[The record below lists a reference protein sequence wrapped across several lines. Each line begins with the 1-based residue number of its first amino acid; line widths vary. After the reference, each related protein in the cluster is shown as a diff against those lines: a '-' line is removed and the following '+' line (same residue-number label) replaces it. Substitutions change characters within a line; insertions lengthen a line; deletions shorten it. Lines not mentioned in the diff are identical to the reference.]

1 MQQVSLVIFSL
12 SWKGAHQDLL
22 ALVRDDNPFMSW
34 VTWLSGLSWRLQQ
47 KSSFIKNTGFK
58 DVCEFLVPRYQ
69 EEDKS
74 SRIVKSSDVIKDDIV
89 AEPSDIEIADVSNG
103 N

>member
-1 MQQVSLVIFSL
+1 MLPIL
-12 SWKGAHQDLL
+12 
-22 ALVRDDNPFMSW
+22 
-34 VTWLSGLSWRLQQ
+34 WLQR
-47 KSSFIKNTGFK
+47 KSSFRKNTGFK

-74 SRIVKSSDVIKDDIV
+74 SRIAKSSDVIKDDIS
-89 AEPSDIEIADVSNG
+89 AEPSDTEIADVSNG